1 MPVQGLFG
9 QTIELLSKEIDL
21 RARNHNHIA
30 ANLANVETPGYTP
43 TRLSFEQQLKE
54 ALSARP
60 PHSSGV
66 THERHIP
73 LKGKPHDLGAVQ
85 GTVVDSSASTVGRDG
100 NRVDVERE
108 MAALAENQIMY
119 NASVQLLAKKFEGLK
134 QAIKGSAN

>member
-9 QTIELLSKEIDL
+9 ETIELLSKGIDL

-43 TRLSFEQQLKE
+43 TRLSFEQELKA
-54 ALSARP
+54 ALSSRP
-60 PHSSGV
+60 PLPSGV

-73 LKGKPHDLGAVQ
+73 LRGRSSQVADVQ
-85 GTVVDSSASTVGRDG
+85 GTVTETPAATVGRDG
-100 NRVDVERE
+100 NRVDIERE

-119 NASVQLLAKKFEGLK
+119 NASVQLIAKKFEGLK
-134 QAIKGSAN
+134 QAIRGSGN

>member
-1 MPVQGLFG
+1 MPIQGLFG
-9 QTIELLSKEIDL
+9 KTVELLSKEIDL

-30 ANLANVETPGYTP
+30 ANIANVETPGYTP
-43 TRLSFEQQLKE
+43 TRLSFEQELQD
-54 ALSARP
+54 AMSARP

-73 LKGKPHDLGAVQ
+73 LKGKSRDLGSVR
-85 GTVVDSSASTVGRDG
+85 GIVVESPASVAGRDG
-100 NRVDVERE
+100 NRVDIEKE

-134 QAIKGSAN
+134 QAIKGSGN